1 MELAILHLLRRP
13 GVAAALGSSMSIPG
27 FEIHRSYD
35 EWGPVR
41 VFEEGTRRYMSFDSD
56 AEQSCVDLSDPASL
70 AYLYTQAMMLAL
82 LFLPNPRRATVLGL
96 GAGSLIHSLC
106 RYDPRLQIEA
116 VELRQLVVDV
126 AQQWFGLEPS
136 SQLKLKIADAE
147 RYMQRS
153 KADGSD
159 LIFSDIYND
168 HGMIESQLNDE
179 FLQHCFNHL
188 SDNGVLVLN
197 LWDEG
202 KGINPLA
209 AQRLWNQFGDN
220 CLSCPVED
228 GNLIAFA
235 FKGDLPD
242 YNPRR
247 LQPKVNKLSDR
258 LGVRLHRLAGALKP
272 L

>member
-1 MELAILHLLRRP
+1 
-13 GVAAALGSSMSIPG
+13 MSIPG
-27 FEIHRSYD
+27 FEVHRSYD

-41 VFEEGTRRYMSFDSD
+41 VFEEGSRRYMAFDSD
-56 AEQSCVDLSDPASL
+56 AEQSCVDLADPASL

-82 LFLPNPRRATVLGL
+82 LFHSHPRRATVLGL

-106 RYDPRLQIEA
+106 RYEPKLQIEA
-116 VELRQLVVDV
+116 VELRLLVAEV
-126 AQQWFGLEPS
+126 AQQWFGLVQSP
-136 SQLKLKIADAE
+136 QLKLRITDAE

-153 KADGSD
+153 KAGASD

-179 FLQHCFNHL
+179 FLQHCFDHL

-220 CLSCPVED
+220 CLSCPIED

-235 FKGDLPD
+235 FKGGLPD
-242 YNPRR
+242 YSPRR
-247 LQPKVNKLSDR
+247 LQAKVSKLSNKL
-258 LGVRLHRLAGALKP
+258 GIRLHRLAGGLKP